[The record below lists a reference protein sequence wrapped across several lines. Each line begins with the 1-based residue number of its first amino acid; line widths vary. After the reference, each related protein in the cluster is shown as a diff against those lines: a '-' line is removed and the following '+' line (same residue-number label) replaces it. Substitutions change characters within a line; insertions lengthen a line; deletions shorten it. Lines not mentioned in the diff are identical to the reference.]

1 MIRGSDTPY
10 PSRRHR
16 LPSEAKFVDKTEP
29 AQGISHL
36 RADGEASRQR
46 VIWLRPDPA
55 RAVLAK
61 IGFFGSRQLKEALWA
76 DLSRSEIERGDELAA
91 RFNEQERLRTAATL
105 SYADPRAAGAREIER
120 QLGELDEEETSP
132 RRVAD
137 HLPEALAAF
146 LRAMPLARRRER
158 EQAIIDKIGWEGVN
172 LLDLDP
178 RALAASAET
187 RARQYAE
194 SHPKNDERFQS
205 PEHRRLREPKTWRR
219 RLTKQARKARAYI
232 EGAVGAVGG
241 PERPGRPLYVSD
253 YTMRCHRADLRQ
265 GREHMERLRI
275 VKLDDPT
282 VQIPL
287 IEAHQRKL
295 EKEAAKRRL
304 MLDVHIARAEAI
316 GARTVWTTLT
326 LPGAFHPHASN
337 EGKRADAWNPGLGP
351 DEAMQE
357 MQKLFHQ
364 TMCLIRERGARP
376 WGFWDAQ
383 AQQDGTPHR
392 HLPAFVHDRGMTP
405 EEAAALADPD
415 TPDEVAAR
423 IRADSDDRVLQEA
436 RTVADQFWRRF
447 SSTPDSA
454 RQDEARRADH
464 GCRAYVIG
472 DADPRYAP
480 PRDRNGNEETCASIA
495 KYTARYATRL
505 ATGAMDLHEVA
516 GVEGSVAGAAEDR
529 PASDLERHAAW
540 ATSRRARLHNWI
552 GVASNRAPSKLW
564 DAVWNAAR
572 RGEVTDDPRMQL
584 AVIHMIDA
592 QNDLAEVSRVRT
604 ELREMESEPPGDE
617 RDDRIRRLK
626 DEVKGHSTA
635 AAWSA
640 YHACIAMGV
649 WPDRDLHA
657 SERLWLR
664 EELGVV
670 SGERLPLPPVPVR
683 EDRQNVFEETVRET
697 VGVAAPVIVMIGSA
711 DDTRPK
717 RKDLEPGQMVMD
729 TEDGGWAL
737 VTASD
742 DPLKRIILRDESWTI
757 VDRDAAMEM
766 AREARER
773 KQRTEGT
780 RSEDHDRHR
789 AMQAAYREIREVD
802 VTVTS
807 GDVKDTVG
815 TVPATPAAPLS
826 LIPTDPRIGATPLP
840 RVLKPGDD
848 PPIEGDAETP
858 DRMASYT
865 TPGPK
870 ARLRPPQV
878 GLSPPQG
885 RPRCVRIV
893 PAAPALTGR
902 VKGME

>member
-1 MIRGSDTPY
+1 MIWGSDKPH
-10 PSRRHR
+10 PSRHYR
-16 LPSEAKFVDKTEP
+16 LPSEAKFVDDAEL
-29 AQGISHL
+29 AQGISHS
-36 RADGEASRQR
+36 RAGVEVSGQR
-46 VIWLRPDPA
+46 VLWLRPEPA
-55 RAVLAK
+55 RAVLART
-61 IGFFGSRQLKEALWA
+61 GFLGSRQLKEALWA
-76 DLSRSEIERGDELAA
+76 DRSRSEIERGDELAA
-91 RFNEQERLRTAATL
+91 RCNEQERLRASAGL
-105 SYADPRAAGAREIER
+105 PDADPRAAGAREIER
-120 QLGELDEEETSP
+120 QLAEITEEETSP

-137 HLPEALAAF
+137 HLPEALAVF
-146 LRAMPLARRRER
+146 LRAMPPARRRER
-158 EQAIIDKIGWEGVN
+158 EKAIIGKVGWEGVN
-172 LLDLDP
+172 LIDLDP

-194 SHPKNDERFQS
+194 SHPKGDERFQS

-265 GREHMERLRI
+265 SREHMERLRI

-287 IEAHQRKL
+287 IEAHQRKM

-304 MLDVHIARAEAI
+304 MLDVHIVRAEAI

-326 LPGAFHPHASN
+326 LPGAFHAHASN

-405 EEAAALADPD
+405 GEAAALADPD
-415 TPDEVAAR
+415 TPDEVVAR
-423 IRADSDDRVLQEA
+423 IRAGSDERVLQEA
-436 RTVADQFWRRF
+436 RTVADEFWRRF

-472 DADPRYAP
+472 DTDPRYAP
-480 PRDRNGNEETCASIA
+480 PRGRNGNEETCASIA

-505 ATGAMDLHEVA
+505 ATGATDLHEVA
-516 GVEGSVAGAAEDR
+516 GGEGSVAGAAEDR
-529 PASDLERHAAW
+529 PVSDLERHAAW

-552 GVASNRAPSKLW
+552 GVASNRAPSRLW
-564 DAVWNAAR
+564 DAVWKAAG
-572 RGEVTDDPRMQL
+572 RGEVTDDSRMQL
-584 AVIHMIDA
+584 AILHMIAA

-604 ELREMESEPPGDE
+604 ELRETESEPQGEE
-617 RDDRIRRLK
+617 RDDRIHRLK

-649 WPDRDLHA
+649 WSDRDLHA

-664 EELGVV
+664 QELGVV
-670 SGERLPLPPVPVR
+670 SGERLPLPPVPIR
-683 EDRQNVFEETVRET
+683 AARQNVFEETVRET
-697 VGVAAPVIVMIGSA
+697 VGIAAPVIVATGAA
-711 DDTRPK
+711 DDPRPK
-717 RKDLEPGQMVMD
+717 RKYLEPGQMVID

-737 VTASD
+737 VAASA
-742 DPLKRIILRDESWTI
+742 DPLKRIILRDEAWTI

-766 AREARER
+766 VREARER
-773 KQRTEGT
+773 MQRTEGT
-780 RSEDHDRHR
+780 RSEDHDRHC
-789 AMQAAYREIREVD
+789 AMQAAYRETRGEGVASSDVD
-802 VTVTS
+802 TS
-807 GDVKDTVG
+807 GSSDRASAVG
-815 TVPATPAAPLS
+815 HSDWEGRPGTAGTASAPPAAPLS
-826 LIPTDPRIGATPLP
+826 LIPTDPRIGAAPLP
-840 RVLKPGDD
+840 RVEKPGDD
-848 PPIEGDAETP
+848 PPALGAGGYVAT
-858 DRMASYT
+858 RAF
-865 TPGPK
+865 
-870 ARLRPPQV
+870 PP
-878 GLSPPQG
+878 
-885 RPRCVRIV
+885 
-893 PAAPALTGR
+893 
-902 VKGME
+902 

>member
-1 MIRGSDTPY
+1 MIPGSDKPN
-10 PSRRHR
+10 PSRRPR
-16 LPSEAKFVDKTEP
+16 LPFEAKFVDKAEP
-29 AQGISHL
+29 AQGISDL
-36 RADGEASRQR
+36 RPDAEASGQR
-46 VIWLRPDPA
+46 LIWLRPEPA
-55 RAVLAK
+55 RAALART
-61 IGFFGSRQLKEALWA
+61 GFLGSRQLKEALWA
-76 DLSRSEIERGDELAA
+76 DLSRSAIERGDELAA
-91 RFNEQERLRTAATL
+91 RINEQERLRAAAGL
-105 SYADPRAAGAREIER
+105 LDAGPWAAGAREIER
-120 QLGELDEEETSP
+120 QLAEITEEETSP

-146 LRAMPLARRRER
+146 LRAMPSARRRES
-158 EQAIIDKIGWEGVN
+158 EQAIIDKVGWEGVN

-194 SHPKNDERFQS
+194 LHPKGDERFEA

-265 GREHMERLRI
+265 SREHMERLRI

-304 MLDVHIARAEAI
+304 MLDVHIVRAEAI

-326 LPGAFHPHASN
+326 LPGAYHPHASN
-337 EGKRADAWNPGLGP
+337 EGRRADAWNPSRGP

-357 MQKLFHQ
+357 MQTLFHR

-392 HLPAFVHDRGMTP
+392 HLPAFVHDRDMTL

-423 IRADSDDRVLQEA
+423 IRADSDERVLHEA
-436 RTVADQFWRRF
+436 RKVADEFWRRF

-480 PRDRNGNEETCASIA
+480 PKGRNGNEETCASIA

-505 ATGAMDLHEVA
+505 ATGATDLHEAAGGEGGVA
-516 GVEGSVAGAAEDR
+516 DAVEDR

-552 GVASNRAPSKLW
+552 GVSSNRAPSRLW
-564 DAVWNAAR
+564 DAVWKAAG

-584 AVIHMIDA
+584 AVLHMIAA
-592 QNDLAEVSRVRT
+592 QNDLTEVSRVRT
-604 ELREMESEPPGDE
+604 ELRETESEPQGEE
-617 RDDRIRRLK
+617 RDDRIGRLRG
-626 DEVKGHSTA
+626 EVKGHSSA

-649 WPDRDLHA
+649 WPDADLHA

-664 EELGVV
+664 QELGVV

-683 EDRQNVFEETVRET
+683 ADRQNVFEETVRET
-697 VGVAAPVIVMIGSA
+697 IGIAAPVIVMIGTA
-711 DDTRPK
+711 DDARPK
-717 RKDLEPGQMVMD
+717 RKNLEPGQMVMD
-729 TEDGGWAL
+729 AEDGGWAL
-737 VTASD
+737 ITASD
-742 DPLKRIILRDESWTI
+742 DPLKRIILRDEAWTI

-766 AREARER
+766 VREARER
-773 KQRTEGT
+773 MPRTEGT

-789 AMQAAYREIREVD
+789 AMQAAYRETREED
-802 VTVTS
+802 VAS
-807 GDVKDTVG
+807 SDVGMSRSSDRADAVGHSDSEGNPDTAG
-815 TVPATPAAPLS
+815 TVSAPPAAPLS
-826 LIPTDPRIGATPLP
+826 LIPTDPRIGAAPLP
-840 RVLKPGDD
+840 RVEKLGND
-848 PPIEGDAETP
+848 PPPKAAEGDA
-858 DRMASYT
+858 T
-865 TPGPK
+865 TP
-870 ARLRPPQV
+870 
-878 GLSPPQG
+878 
-885 RPRCVRIV
+885 
-893 PAAPALTGR
+893 
-902 VKGME
+902 M